1 MQMDFNMVRSAIK
14 ENSIFRGLN
23 QEQLG
28 ILLMKAKSI
37 EVPSEEQP
45 YTKGDE
51 SDGTFVLIVSGK
63 VNAIAENGQIMQEFG
78 AGEVLGEVGVIS
90 PQKKRTVTVRTAQ
103 PTVALEWRFQDIEK
117 DVPELVKRLKELA
130 WKRIASWNE

>member
-1 MQMDFNMVRSAIK
+1 MDFNMVRSAIK
-14 ENSIFRGLN
+14 ENSIFRGLSDA
-23 QEQLG
+23 QLG
-28 ILLMKAKSI
+28 ILLMTAKRI
-37 EVPSEEQP
+37 EVPAEEQP

-63 VNAIAENGQIMQEFG
+63 VNAIAESGQIMQEFG
-78 AGEVLGEVGVIS
+78 AGEVLGEVGVLS
-90 PQKKRTVTVRTAQ
+90 PQKKRTVTVRTTE

-117 DVPELVKRLKELA
+117 NAPELVKSLKELA

>member
-1 MQMDFNMVRSAIK
+1 MDFNMVRSAIK

-28 ILLMKAKSI
+28 ILLIKAKSI

-90 PQKKRTVTVRTAQ
+90 PQKKRTVTVRAAQ

>member
-1 MQMDFNMVRSAIK
+1 
-14 ENSIFRGLN
+14 
-23 QEQLG
+23 
-28 ILLMKAKSI
+28 MKAKSI

-63 VNAIAENGQIMQEFG
+63 VNVISESGQIMQEFG
-78 AGEVLGEVGVIS
+78 PGEVLGEVGVLS
-90 PQKKRTVTVRTAQ
+90 PQKKRTVTVRTTQ

-117 DVPELVKRLKELA
+117 NVPELVKALKELA
-130 WKRIASWNE
+130 WKRISSWNE